1 MQNSALYS
9 LAYTLVAVSPHIK
22 LVNDKLIPNICIHI
36 EEAKVTSIHGGNHPE
51 HIKNRTDLHS
61 LYNLLSKA

>member
-1 MQNSALYS
+1 MQNSALYY

-22 LVNDKLIPNICIHI
+22 LENDKLIPNI
-36 EEAKVTSIHGGNHPE
+36 EAKVTSIPGGNHPE
-51 HIKNRTDLHS
+51 HTKNRTDLHS